1 VPKVTNV
8 HEASKKMRLNQMGQ
22 RISMAVV
29 LTASMTA
36 GFLSHASEQILPGLR
51 PSEAQRLKIWGFEIY
66 DARLWTRPEF
76 SVLQYSTQSFGL
88 ELTYLRKF
96 EGKEIARRSI
106 EEMKRIGKFNAE
118 QEAQWLKA
126 MTEIFPTVDKGDKLL
141 GVYKPNEGAEFWT
154 NQKRVGLIPDPQFAK
169 LFFGIWLHEA
179 TSAPELRQAWMNKP

>member
-1 VPKVTNV
+1 
-8 HEASKKMRLNQMGQ
+8 MRLKQMGLFEMGQ
-22 RISMAVV
+22 RVLMAVV
-29 LTASMTA
+29 LMASVTASVTVSISA
-36 GFLSHASEQILPGLR
+36 HASEQILPGLR
-51 PSEAQRLKIWGFEIY
+51 PTETQRLKIWGFEIY

-76 SVLQYSTQSFGL
+76 SVQQYSTQSFGL

-96 EGKEIARRSI
+96 EGKEIAKRSI
-106 EEMKRIGKFNAE
+106 DEMKRIGKFNAE

-126 MTEIFPTVDKGDKLL
+126 MSDIFPAVGKGDKLL

-154 NQKRVGLIPDPQFAK
+154 NQKRVGQIPDPQFAK